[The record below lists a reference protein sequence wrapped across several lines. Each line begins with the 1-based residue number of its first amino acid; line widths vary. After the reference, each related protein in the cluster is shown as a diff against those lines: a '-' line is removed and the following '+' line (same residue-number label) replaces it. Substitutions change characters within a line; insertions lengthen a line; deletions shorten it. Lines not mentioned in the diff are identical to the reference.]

1 MSKII
6 EKKLENVFI
15 KIFNLRKQ
23 NNSYNYLKNL
33 SEKNYPKW
41 DSLRKLNLIIAVEQE
56 FKFKLKD
63 KDIENFDS
71 FKNIEYNKE
80 QIT

>member
-15 KIFNLRKQ
+15 QIFNLRKQ
-23 NNSYNYLKNL
+23 NNSLNYLKNL

-71 FKNIEYNKE
+71 FKKILNIIKNK
-80 QIT
+80 

>member
-23 NNSYNYLKNL
+23 KNSLKYVKNL

-63 KDIENFDS
+63 KDVENFDS
-71 FKNIEYNKE
+71 FKKILNIIK
-80 QIT
+80 IK

>member
-71 FKNIEYNKE
+71 FKKILNIIKNK
-80 QIT
+80 